1 MDWGLLWVSGKLG
14 SVPLSST
21 DLAWIIQEAS
31 LMVLSG
37 PKSYEYIAEF
47 IILVNTTHHGLA

>member
-1 MDWGLLWVSGKLG
+1 MSGKLG
-14 SVPLSST
+14 SVPISFT

-47 IILVNTTHHGLA
+47 IILVNTTRHGLA